1 MPAHHAPS
9 GTGEP
14 EATGVFS
21 PPCSIVTARES
32 SACNGESVLFGLV
45 RTSLISV
52 VESLAVML
60 GHTTRSLFH
69 VREYAMSSI
78 INAVYT
84 AVSGLNAQSHAFTDL
99 SNNIANSQTTGYK
112 ATTTSFEDYVT
123 NNDLATDGSA
133 LSDSVEAT
141 TQQHTDTQGMVT
153 TSTNTTALAIS
164 GNGFFNVVQATGQS
178 NDSSPVLGSQQ
189 YYTRNGD
196 FSQDKNGYLVNTSG
210 YYLEG
215 YNVNSSTGTLST
227 SLAPIQVP
235 STIAFQP
242 TESTKLTV
250 TGQIGSSAT
259 STGGTS
265 TTTATAYDSSGKA
278 QTVSLT
284 WNQVDATTWTVS
296 NTSDPT
302 NSATVTFDSSTGAI
316 SSVNGQSQASGSA
329 ATFEYDG
336 SPQDM
341 TVSLGTV
348 GSTSGISIATDGS
361 TPTGATMTSDSVT
374 SGTFSGISMESDG
387 SVMATFDNGY
397 SQLVAKIPLTTFAD
411 PNGLAAQDGQAYT
424 ATSQSGSPQINT
436 VNTNGAG
443 TLTTGSIEES
453 TSDLTGDLSKL
464 IVAQQAYGANTKV
477 VSTADQLLQ
486 TTLAMIQ

>member
-1 MPAHHAPS
+1 
-9 GTGEP
+9 
-14 EATGVFS
+14 
-21 PPCSIVTARES
+21 
-32 SACNGESVLFGLV
+32 
-45 RTSLISV
+45 
-52 VESLAVML
+52 ML

-78 INAVYT
+78 INAVHT

-112 ATTTSFEDYVT
+112 ASTTSFEDYVT
-123 NNDLATDGSA
+123 NNELANDGES
-133 LSDSVEAT
+133 LSDSVAAT
-141 TQQHTDTQGMVT
+141 TRQHTDNQGMVT
-153 TSTNTTALAIS
+153 TSTNSTALAIS

-178 NDSSPVLGSQQ
+178 NDSTPVLGTQQ

-215 YNVNSSTGTLST
+215 YNVDASTGTLGT
-227 SLAPIQVP
+227 SLSAIQVP
-235 STIAFQP
+235 STIAFRP
-242 TESTKLTV
+242 TESTKLTA
-250 TGQIGSSAT
+250 TGTLDSSSSKT
-259 STGGTS
+259 VDMST
-265 TTTATAYDSSGKA
+265 TAYDSTGAAS
-278 QTVSLT
+278 TVDLSWTKLS
-284 WNQVDATTWTVS
+284 DTTWAVKDVNDTTG
-296 NTSDPT
+296 TS
-302 NSATVTFDSSTGAI
+302 NSATVTFDSTGAVSSVTSQDSTGA
-316 SSVNGQSQASGSA
+316 SSTSSSSFNY
-329 ATFEYDG
+329 TG

-341 TVSLGTV
+341 TVSLSGVTLGSANTV
-348 GSTSGISIATDGS
+348 S
-361 TPTGATMTSDSVT
+361 MTSDSVT
-374 SGTFSGISMESDG
+374 SGTFSGISMETDG

-411 PNGLAAQDGQAYT
+411 PNSLSAQNGQAYT
-424 ATSQSGSPQINT
+424 ATSQSGSPQINA

-453 TSDLTGDLSKL
+453 TTDLTGDLSKL

>member
-1 MPAHHAPS
+1 M
-9 GTGEP
+9 
-14 EATGVFS
+14 
-21 PPCSIVTARES
+21 
-32 SACNGESVLFGLV
+32 
-45 RTSLISV
+45 
-52 VESLAVML
+52 ML

-78 INAVYT
+78 INAVHT

-112 ATTTSFEDYVT
+112 ASTTSFEDYVT
-123 NNDLATDGSA
+123 DNEIANDGES
-133 LSDSVEAT
+133 LSDSVAAT
-141 TQQHTDTQGMVT
+141 TQQNTDNQGMVT
-153 TSTNTTALAIS
+153 TSTNSTALAIS
-164 GNGFFNVVQATGQS
+164 GNGFFNVLQATGQS
-178 NDSSPVLGSQQ
+178 NDSTPALGTQQ

-215 YNVNSSTGTLST
+215 YNVNATSGTLGT
-227 SLAPIQVP
+227 SLSAIQVP
-235 STIAFQP
+235 STIAFRP
-242 TESTKLTV
+242 TESTKLTA
-250 TGQIGSSAT
+250 TGTLDSS
-259 STGGTS
+259 S
-265 TTTATAYDSSGKA
+265 TTSVDMPTTAYDSTGTATK
-278 QTVSLT
+278 VDLT
-284 WNQVDATTWTVS
+284 WTKVNDTTWTVKDATDS
-296 NTSDPT
+296 S
-302 NSATVTFDSSTGAI
+302 NSATVTFDSTGAVSSVTSQNSTGT
-316 SSVNGQSQASGSA
+316 SSTSSTSFDY
-329 ATFEYDG
+329 TG

-341 TVSLGTV
+341 TVNL
-348 GSTSGISIATDGS
+348 SGITLGS
-361 TPTGATMTSDSVT
+361 ANTVSMTSDSVT
-374 SGTFSGISMESDG
+374 SGTFSGISMETDG

-411 PNGLAAQDGQAYT
+411 PNSLSAQNGQAYT
-424 ATSQSGSPQINT
+424 ATSQSGSPQINA

-453 TSDLTGDLSKL
+453 TTDLTGDLSKL

>member
-1 MPAHHAPS
+1 M
-9 GTGEP
+9 
-14 EATGVFS
+14 
-21 PPCSIVTARES
+21 
-32 SACNGESVLFGLV
+32 
-45 RTSLISV
+45 
-52 VESLAVML
+52 ML

-78 INAVYT
+78 INAVHT

-112 ATTTSFEDYVT
+112 ASTTSFEDYVT
-123 NNDLATDGSA
+123 NNELANDGES
-133 LSDSVEAT
+133 LSDSVAAT
-141 TQQHTDTQGMVT
+141 TRQHTDNQGMVT
-153 TSTNTTALAIS
+153 TSTNSTALAIS

-178 NDSSPVLGSQQ
+178 NDSTPVLGTQQ

-215 YNVNSSTGTLST
+215 YNVDASTGTLGT
-227 SLAPIQVP
+227 SLSAIQVP
-235 STIAFQP
+235 STIAFRP
-242 TESTKLTV
+242 TESTKLTA
-250 TGQIGSSAT
+250 TGTLDSSTAADAT
-259 STGGTS
+259 LYPPMST
-265 TTTATAYDSSGKA
+265 TAYDSTGAAS
-278 QTVSLT
+278 TVDLT
-284 WNQVDATTWTVS
+284 WTKVNDTTWTVKDA
-296 NTSDPT
+296 NDTTGTS
-302 NSATVTFDSSTGAI
+302 NSAIVTFDSTGAVSSVTSQDSTGA
-316 SSVNGQSQASGSA
+316 SSTSSSSFNY
-329 ATFEYDG
+329 TG

-341 TVSLGTV
+341 TVSLSGVTLGSANTV
-348 GSTSGISIATDGS
+348 S
-361 TPTGATMTSDSVT
+361 MTSDSVT
-374 SGTFSGISMESDG
+374 SGTFSGISMETDG

-411 PNGLAAQDGQAYT
+411 PNSLSAQNGQAYT
-424 ATSQSGSPQINT
+424 ATSQSGSPQINA

-453 TSDLTGDLSKL
+453 TTDLTGDLSKL

>member
-1 MPAHHAPS
+1 
-9 GTGEP
+9 
-14 EATGVFS
+14 
-21 PPCSIVTARES
+21 
-32 SACNGESVLFGLV
+32 
-45 RTSLISV
+45 
-52 VESLAVML
+52 ML

-78 INAVYT
+78 INAVHT
-84 AVSGLNAQSHAFTDL
+84 AVSGLNSQAHAFTDL

-112 ATTTSFEDYVT
+112 ASTTSFEDYVT
-123 NNDLATDGSA
+123 NNELANDGQA
-133 LSDSVEAT
+133 LSDSVVAT
-141 TQQHTDTQGMVT
+141 TRQHNDNQGMVT
-153 TSTNTTALAIS
+153 TSTNSSALAIS

-178 NDSSPVLGSQQ
+178 NDSTPVLGTQQ

-215 YNVNSSTGTLST
+215 YNVNSSTGTLGT
-227 SLAPIQVP
+227 SLSAIQVP
-235 STIAFQP
+235 SNIAFRP
-242 TESTKLTV
+242 TESTKLTA
-250 TGQIGSSAT
+250 TGTLDSSTAADT
-259 STGGTS
+259 TLSPSMST
-265 TTTATAYDSSGKA
+265 TAYDSTGTAS
-278 QTVSLT
+278 TVNLNWT
-284 WNQVDATTWTVS
+284 KVDDTTWTVS
-296 NTSDPT
+296 NASNPD
-302 NSATVTFDSSTGAI
+302 NAATVKFDSSTGAV
-316 SSVNGQSQASGSA
+316 SSVTPLNSTGTTSASTS
-329 ATFEYDG
+329 FEYTG

-341 TVSLGTV
+341 TVSL
-348 GSTSGISIATDGS
+348 SGITQGTSTDS
-361 TPTGATMTSDSVT
+361 TAPTMTSDSVT
-374 SGTFSGISMESDG
+374 SGTFSGISMGTDG

-411 PNGLAAQDGQAYT
+411 PNSLSPQNGQAYT
-424 ATSQSGSPQINT
+424 ATSQSGNPQVNA

>member
-1 MPAHHAPS
+1 
-9 GTGEP
+9 
-14 EATGVFS
+14 
-21 PPCSIVTARES
+21 
-32 SACNGESVLFGLV
+32 
-45 RTSLISV
+45 
-52 VESLAVML
+52 ML

-78 INAVYT
+78 INAVHT

-112 ATTTSFEDYVT
+112 ASTTSFEDYVT
-123 NNDLATDGSA
+123 NNELANDGES
-133 LSDSVEAT
+133 LSDSVAAT
-141 TQQHTDTQGMVT
+141 TRQHTDNQGMVT
-153 TSTNTTALAIS
+153 TSTNSTALAIS

-178 NDSSPVLGSQQ
+178 NDSTPVLGTQQ

-215 YNVNSSTGTLST
+215 YNVDASTGTLGT
-227 SLAPIQVP
+227 SLSAIQVP
-235 STIAFQP
+235 STIAFRP
-242 TESTKLTV
+242 TESTKLTA
-250 TGQIGSSAT
+250 TGTLDSS
-259 STGGTS
+259 S
-265 TTTATAYDSSGKA
+265 TTADMPTTAYDSTGAATK
-278 QTVSLT
+278 VDLT
-284 WNQVDATTWTVS
+284 WTKVNDTTWTVKDA
-296 NTSDPT
+296 NDTTGTS
-302 NSATVTFDSSTGAI
+302 NSATVTFDSTGAVSSVTSQDSTGA
-316 SSVNGQSQASGSA
+316 SSTSSSSFNY
-329 ATFEYDG
+329 TG

-341 TVSLGTV
+341 TVSLSGVTLGSANTV
-348 GSTSGISIATDGS
+348 S
-361 TPTGATMTSDSVT
+361 MTSDSVT
-374 SGTFSGISMESDG
+374 TGTFSGISMETDG

-411 PNGLAAQDGQAYT
+411 PNSLSAQNGQAYT
-424 ATSQSGSPQINT
+424 ATSQSGSPQINA

-453 TSDLTGDLSKL
+453 TTDLTGDLSKL